1 MACSQCQGLESLFDN
16 KTAAKELKA
25 YRLKGPKK
33 TTRLLIKALEAE
45 GVQGLTLLDIGGGV
59 GAIQHE
65 LLRSGAES
73 VTNVDASA
81 AYIEAARQEARR
93 QGTIEQVSYHYADFI
108 DLAEKMG
115 QADIVT
121 LDRAICC
128 YPDMSALVGLSAAKA
143 RKMYGLVYPQDAWW
157 LKWGAAVVNFGA
169 WLLRKPYRFFIHPSA
184 GVEDLLG
191 RQGFSQRFKHK
202 TFIWQT
208 VVYAR

>member
-16 KTAAKELKA
+16 KTAAKELKE

-93 QGTIEQVSYHYADFI
+93 QGTIELVSYHYADFI

-143 RKMYGLVYPQDAWW
+143 RKMYGLVYPQDTWW
-157 LKWGAAVVNFGA
+157 LKWGAAAVNFGA
-169 WLLRKPYRFFIHPSA
+169 WLLRKPYRFFIHSST